1 MHFFTPQNFAQP
13 LFSISLGTAVKP
25 RRNEKQRLFKIW
37 GGGGGNKVH
46 YGGCGSGVWRM
57 AYEGAKIIDK

>member
-1 MHFFTPQNFAQP
+1 MKNKGYSKF
-13 LFSISLGTAVKP
+13 
-25 RRNEKQRLFKIW
+25 W